1 MGRKVVHSREG
12 SEFKVAMGVFWS
24 WKFTWER
31 AWIKV
36 SAGWPK
42 SQRKKDGKH
51 QFQTR
56 GSCNQ
61 RPERESERGWS
72 GGERGGKGGNESE
85 GLLSLHPSC
94 ICGGRERSARWNLRK
109 CLECEQTKTKVLW
122 LNRFNCICCPFWAM
136 SLWTAGHWILSLLI
150 CLFSHHA
157 WFFCNLSIKSG
168 MRPACS
174 SDETMLFIWRPWKL
188 NLRRYLSW
196 LSVLLD
202 KQQNNVQASP
212 WLQLT
217 TFQLRDNL
225 VPSEDNVIA
234 LEQTPNVCGWPE
246 AARQNMSFF
255 FF

>member
-1 MGRKVVHSREG
+1 MPRMRANKDKSIVVKQIELY
-12 SEFKVAMGVFWS
+12 
-24 WKFTWER
+24 
-31 AWIKV
+31 
-36 SAGWPK
+36 
-42 SQRKKDGKH
+42 
-51 QFQTR
+51 
-56 GSCNQ
+56 
-61 RPERESERGWS
+61 
-72 GGERGGKGGNESE
+72 
-85 GLLSLHPSC
+85 LLSILGHVS
-94 ICGGRERSARWNLRK
+94 
-109 CLECEQTKTKVLW
+109 
-122 LNRFNCICCPFWAM
+122 LNCRALN
-136 SLWTAGHWILSLLI
+136 SLTSYL
-150 CLFSHHA
+150 LFSHHA

-168 MRPACS
+168 MTPACS

-188 NLRRYLSW
+188 NLRHYLSW